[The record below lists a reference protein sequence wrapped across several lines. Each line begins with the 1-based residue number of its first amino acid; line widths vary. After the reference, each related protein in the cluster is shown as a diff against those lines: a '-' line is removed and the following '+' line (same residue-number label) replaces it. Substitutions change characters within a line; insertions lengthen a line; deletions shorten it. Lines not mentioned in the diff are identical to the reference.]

1 MKDVGESF
9 AAYMGCRM
17 TARAILLVLLTTTT
31 AHADDRTPAVSVLL
45 ANPAD
50 LAGWLREHDPQTI
63 AAKERVVAA
72 SEGAEQARVYPNPQA
87 SAGVG
92 NFVLGTG
99 NPDPVTGMHGPTGLR
114 QTTNISVGVS
124 ELFELGKRG
133 PRRQAADLR
142 TMEAQQSAVA
152 TLGGRLSDATT
163 TLGKLAYV
171 VAHRDLVAQNLEAAR
186 KLQTNEQIRVDQ
198 HDLAGIDFSRIQ
210 LETEALEVELGRSD
224 ADVDVALAA
233 CDATLFVPCSPG
245 GLDASTLDAA
255 APIPAALPD
264 AGAIQNRPVHVAQ
277 KLEAQALDEDARLA
291 DARKIPDPTVG
302 VNYTYDNYVYG
313 GAPPQSIALS
323 LGIPLPL
330 FDRGNHDAA
339 AARANARAIHAQE
352 QALLR
357 VEGGTAAGLAQQLEK
372 LKIVLHRL
380 ETESVPK
387 AQKIVEQTRKA
398 FDLGQSG
405 LAELLLAEREYRDL
419 LAQLLDTRFDLF
431 NTRVALRQALGLDD
445 EAARLAAGGSAR

>member
-1 MKDVGESF
+1 
-9 AAYMGCRM
+9 M
-17 TARAILLVLLTTTT
+17 TLRAILLLVVSTTTV
-31 AHADDRTPAVSVLL
+31 ARAENAPAIAVLL
-45 ANPAD
+45 ANPAQ
-50 LAGWLREHDPQTI
+50 LADWLRDHDPQTV
-63 AAKERVVAA
+63 AARERVIAA
-72 SEGAEQARVYPNPQA
+72 SESAEQARVYPNPQA
-87 SAGVG
+87 SVGVG
-92 NFVLGTG
+92 NIIVAAG
-99 NPDPVTGMHGPTGLR
+99 NTDPVTRMHGPTALN
-114 QTTNISVGVS
+114 QTTNIGVGVS

-142 TMEAQQSAVA
+142 THEAQESAVA
-152 TLGGRLSDATT
+152 TLGGRVSDATT

-186 KLQTNEQIRVDQ
+186 KLQNNEQIRVDQ

-224 ADVDVALAA
+224 ADVEVALAA
-233 CDATLFVPCSPG
+233 CSATLFVPCAPG
-245 GLDASTLDAA
+245 GLDAATLDAA
-255 APIPAALPD
+255 APIPSALPE

-291 DARKIPDPTVG
+291 EARKIPDPTVG
-302 VNYTYDNYVYG
+302 VTYTYDNYNYG
-313 GAPPQSIALS
+313 GSAPQTLALS

-357 VEGGTAAGLAQQLEK
+357 VEGGTAAGLAAQLEK
-372 LKIVLHRL
+372 LKLTLRRL

-445 EAARLAAGGSAR
+445 EAARLSGAPR